1 MLCIGRK
8 NMPTAP
14 KKSTA
19 QPKAGVIKYPSCSE
33 LEKAGKTTRD
43 DDCLFNAYA
52 IGNGYS
58 YLYGHWGSWLGGAIC
73 KTTLKTP
80 LKAINTRTNKPV
92 TYPVGTS
99 ILIARRFCDFTPFK
113 NYPEDDRRAANAAS
127 LHQGIGGVDEYYGFE
142 TFFLVKPISRPLKE
156 DDTLT
161 DADLDLWRSTVK
173 ELQTEINTMYR
184 GAALEYLRICY
195 SEFGEKWL
203 NRKRLCVSLAE
214 AYHCNTEFKDFTSGD
229 SYRKVTHFGFPS
241 DYCISSVGFDK
252 QGNIKDYIE
261 KCPAPLAQL
270 AKDDDSKSKD
280 LFSTD
285 PTLLREIAFLGY
297 KQKEVVM
304 LEYQYPDD
312 TKKQREEKTLVILQR
327 QINILKQCRFIDRTE
342 ALVFYKE
349 LIDAHLNPEE
359 CLDYKKDCAFL
370 YDNNAAFFEARE
382 IFHDLKADVLNKLK
396 EESGRFEQAYPELG
410 LTALGKLRNKAAQCK
425 SVDELHDLFSPSEKD
440 GQKSWLRKNI
450 FLPTILKAKAEV
462 DTRKK
467 AINSSTESYLET
479 HWLKAK
485 LRGYSNIACL
495 AILQHPRSQKQMMN
509 DIKLVENELQQK
521 KIKERIEAGVY
532 NRTAFPQIKELALQK
547 KRKEL
552 AVIKNAVCVELIK
565 YAYGPF
571 GQFWGC
577 LFWVLPH
584 KFNPWH
590 HHQARIVTLIEMI
603 QAIEPKDTGEL
614 DACVKEIGTL
624 VSNQI
629 KLYQNKATEEKFEEA
644 EFKEKIAPKKKKLG
658 PPKKEVALKLEPQ
671 QRYHKPSAFF
681 AYNQLKPLES
691 TANLKGG
698 SYKALVAAEKVL
710 TTTKMC
716 A

>member
-19 QPKAGVIKYPSCSE
+19 QPKVEIIKYPSCSE

-58 YLYGHWGSWLGGAIC
+58 YLNGYSQNSWGGVIC
-73 KTTLKTP
+73 KTTLKRP
-80 LKAINTRTNKPV
+80 LKAINTRTNKPI

-99 ILIARRFCDFTPFK
+99 ILITRRFCDFTPFK

-142 TFFLVKPISRPLKE
+142 TFFLVKPFSRPLE
-156 DDTLT
+156 DDDKPTN
-161 DADLDLWRSTVK
+161 ADLYLWQLTVQ
-173 ELQTEINTMYR
+173 ELQIETNAMYW

-195 SEFGEKWL
+195 SEFDEKWL
-203 NRKRLCVSLAE
+203 ARNDWPNLRTALAE
-214 AYHCNTEFKDFTSGD
+214 AYHFNTEFKDFAS
-229 SYRKVTHFGFPS
+229 PAS
-241 DYCISSVGFDK
+241 DYYYRRTFTNES
-252 QGNIKDYIE
+252 NLKDYIE

-297 KQKEVVM
+297 KQKEVAM

-312 TKKQREEKTLVILQR
+312 TKEQREEKTLVILQR

-629 KLYQNKATEEKFEEA
+629 KLYKNKVKEEEFEKA

-658 PPKKEVALKLEPQ
+658 PPKKEAVLKLEPQ
-671 QRYHKPSAFF
+671 QLHHKPSAFF

-698 SYKALVAAEKVL
+698 SYMALVAAEGVFN
-710 TTTKMC
+710 TMSHQ
-716 A
+716 